1 MGAITTL
8 TLVGIG
14 ISAAAGVAGTYAA
27 IKQGNAADDAA
38 SYQASQME
46 IKSKAN
52 ELTRSQEQFDEANQK
67 LERGRQLDTLFREQ
81 RVMSA
86 SSGLNGQSFSA
97 MQARDLSAYS
107 REINNMTTFSSAKD
121 ANAAVELSSM
131 KSQIAQTRSAGAFA
145 RRAGL
150 LNAGIGLLSAAGSG
164 VSAYDAAK
172 TLYKRKA
179 Q

>member
-1 MGAITTL
+1 MGGLTTL
-8 TLVGIG
+8 ALIGVG
-14 ISAAAGVAGTYAA
+14 ISAVAAGAGTYAA

-38 SYQASQME
+38 SYQASQAE

-67 LERGRQLDTLFREQ
+67 LERARQLDTLFREQ

-86 SSGLNGQSFSA
+86 SSGLNGESFSA

-107 REINNMTTFSSAKD
+107 REINNMNTFSSAKD
-121 ANAAVELSSM
+121 ANAAVELSQM
-131 KSQIAQTRSAGAFA
+131 KSQIAQIRSAGAFA

-150 LNAGIGLLSAAGSG
+150 LNAGIGLLSATGSG
-164 VSAYDAAK
+164 FSSYATIK
-172 TLYKRKA
+172 GKLNTKS
-179 Q
+179 